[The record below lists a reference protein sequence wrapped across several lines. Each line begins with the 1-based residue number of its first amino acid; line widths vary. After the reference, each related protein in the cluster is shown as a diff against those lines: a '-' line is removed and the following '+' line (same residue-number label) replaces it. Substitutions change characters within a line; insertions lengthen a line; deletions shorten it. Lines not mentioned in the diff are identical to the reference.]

1 MKSTVQ
7 RSRTQDKKFIKSDLI
22 DLGLPPLHGVYMG
35 PQNLMVH
42 DCGDPKAHPPP
53 LKEQLFYKKTTT
65 GLLNVVVS
73 KCVIMR

>member
-1 MKSTVQ
+1 MFAGCTC
-7 RSRTQDKKFIKSDLI
+7 
-22 DLGLPPLHGVYMG
+22 MG
-35 PQNLMVH
+35 PQNLMYPTVH